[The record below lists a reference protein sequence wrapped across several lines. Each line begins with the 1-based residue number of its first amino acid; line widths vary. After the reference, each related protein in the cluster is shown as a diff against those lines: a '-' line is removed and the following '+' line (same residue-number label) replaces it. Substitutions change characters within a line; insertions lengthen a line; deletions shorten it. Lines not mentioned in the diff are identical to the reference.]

1 MNPLPPQAYTKDT
14 LLLAYSWLMNQSS
27 AIREMAT
34 TPDILVSLY
43 LKATRDGDGAL
54 DRPSIQN
61 FKTELRNLAGIMG
74 HLDDGGTGG
83 ASIAAVS
90 HSQSLNQAHAQNTI
104 QVNITPP
111 NNAFG
116 GNFGNAFQLPP
127 QGMQHS
133 SGLGIATSREQSI
146 TVKQNDSPAIDWSG
160 LFDDRT
166 MKMIHHIQEE
176 LNLSS
181 ETEAIRL
188 LIKLGYLKAQQFI
201 SEWIAFLEGKCAK
214 EVLRGRESW

>member
-14 LLLAYSWLMNQSS
+14 LLLAYSWLMNQAP

-43 LKATRDGDGAL
+43 LKATRDGDAAL

-74 HLDDGGTGG
+74 HLDDSDG
-83 ASIAAVS
+83 ATVAAFSQSHSIAQSLSQSLSQS
-90 HSQSLNQAHAQNTI
+90 HSQTQTQNTI
-104 QVNITPP
+104 HVNISPSGPGFNVNAVSQTPIEQR
-111 NNAFG
+111 NESRSERRSESHSERRIQERH
-116 GNFGNAFQLPP
+116 QLIANSTSN
-127 QGMQHS
+127 HS
-133 SGLGIATSREQSI
+133 P
-146 TVKQNDSPAIDWSG
+146 SPSLDWGS
-160 LFDDRT
+160 LFDEKT

-181 ETEAIRL
+181 ETESIRL

-201 SEWIAFLEGKCAK
+201 TE
-214 EVLRGRESW
+214 

>member
-1 MNPLPPQAYTKDT
+1 MAMNPLPPQAYTKDT
-14 LLLAYSWLMNQSS
+14 LLLAYSWLMNQAP

-43 LKATRDGDGAL
+43 LKATRDGDAAL

-74 HLDDGGTGG
+74 HLDDSDG
-83 ASIAAVS
+83 ATVAAFSQSHSIAQSLSQSLSQS
-90 HSQSLNQAHAQNTI
+90 HSQTQTQNTI
-104 QVNITPP
+104 HVNISPSGPGFNVNAVSQTPLEQR
-111 NNAFG
+111 NESRSERRIQERHQLIANTT
-116 GNFGNAFQLPP
+116 GN
-127 QGMQHS
+127 
-133 SGLGIATSREQSI
+133 QS
-146 TVKQNDSPAIDWSG
+146 QSPSLDWGS
-160 LFDDRT
+160 LFDEKT

-181 ETEAIRL
+181 ETESIRL

-201 SEWIAFLEGKCAK
+201 TE
-214 EVLRGRESW
+214 